1 MCSLTS
7 QINLQNWHQISS
19 VKYMFMTN
27 LFDLRIN
34 GYNIWQVVIFRDT
47 VIQSDFVFK
56 NRESKLKSI
65 VKRFKNKIT
74 NNR

>member
-1 MCSLTS
+1 MRVHKETIKFQMCSLTS

-34 GYNIWQVVIFRDT
+34 GYNI
-47 VIQSDFVFK
+47 
-56 NRESKLKSI
+56 
-65 VKRFKNKIT
+65 
-74 NNR
+74 